1 MGEATSLA
9 IGFDF
14 FLSAMAMCTAM
25 GGQGLQEG
33 LYFAQALDDI
43 V

>member
-1 MGEATSLA
+1 MGKATSLA

-14 FLSAMAMCTAM
+14 FLSAMAMCM
-25 GGQGLQEG
+25 VVLQEG